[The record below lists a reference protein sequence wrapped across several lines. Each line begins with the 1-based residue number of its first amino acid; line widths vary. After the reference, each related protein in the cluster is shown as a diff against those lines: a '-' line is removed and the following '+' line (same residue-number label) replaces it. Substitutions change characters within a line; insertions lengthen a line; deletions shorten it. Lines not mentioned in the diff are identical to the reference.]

1 MIVLCLGM
9 QGSAST
15 WVFNVVRDLVA
26 AAAGPVQGFEATSL
40 AAVEAALQGNP
51 ASLVIRA
58 HNATPALLALVRAA
72 GGHVVL
78 TTRDPR
84 DCVASLVTR
93 LGGGAADW
101 AMDVARSLASVG
113 VVLGW
118 PGQRALAFEDAVTCD
133 PATGPALAAQL
144 GLGLDPAESRRIAA
158 GWSLGKVRARI
169 AAAAALRGSQAA
181 GFGSD
186 PETGFN
192 SSHLGDGRVGKW
204 ADTLAPAEAAAVDRA
219 FGGLAWPQRG
229 VRPGDVIRFGEA
241 LFSPGVRQDDAAEF
255 PPGPFGSPALRFCY
269 LAAGPWRL
277 TLRGRLPGVAAS
289 RWLSLFVA
297 GRRVQALLLEASPEG
312 ESQEVALSLLLD
324 HRGHE
329 DMIEAWLETPLGGLP
344 DPRRPGALELA
355 AERLASVP
363 GQRGAGAGPG
373 GDAAVDHPLDRGDDA
388 ADCGALVGV

>member
-9 QGSAST
+9 PGSAST
-15 WVFNVVRDLVA
+15 WVFNVVRDLVT

-40 AAVEAALQGNP
+40 AAVEAALWGSP
-51 ASLVIRA
+51 GSVVIRA
-58 HNATPALLALVRAA
+58 HNASPALLALVRAA
-72 GGHVVL
+72 GGQVVL

-113 VVLGW
+113 MALCW
-118 PGQRALAFEDAVTCD
+118 PGQRVLAFEAAVTGD

-144 GLGLDPAESRRIAA
+144 RLGLDPAESRRIAA
-158 GWSLGKVRARI
+158 GWSLGKVRERV
-169 AAAAALRGSQAA
+169 AAAALRGSPVA

-192 SSHLGDGRVGKW
+192 ARHLGDGRIGKW
-204 ADTLAPAEAAAVDRA
+204 ADALAPAEAAAVDRA
-219 FGGLAWPQRG
+219 FGGLARPQRG
-229 VRPGDVIRFGEA
+229 IKPGDILRFGEA

-255 PPGPFGSPALRFCY
+255 PPGPFGSPVLRLCF

-277 TLRGRLPGVAAS
+277 RLRGRLPGVAAP

-312 ESQEVALSLLLD
+312 GSQEVALSFPLD

-329 DMIEAWLETPLGGLP
+329 DMIEVWLETPLGGLP
-344 DPRRPGALELA
+344 DPRRPGALELEA
-355 AERLASVP
+355 ARLASVP
-363 GQRGAGAGPG
+363 RQTRAGAGGG
-373 GDAAVDHPLDRGDDA
+373 GDAAVDHPLDRGGDA
-388 ADCGALVGV
+388 ADRGTLVGV